1 MDKTGPKRSA
11 WWITLVIWAGVLVGL
26 VGILGYFLP
35 IAALSGSSFWLLA
48 LGWLLLAIAAG
59 AIYLGGLIKW

>member
-26 VGILGYFLP
+26 VGILSSLLP
-35 IAALSGSSFWLLA
+35 IAALAGSSFWLLA
-48 LGWLLLAIAAG
+48 LGWLLLAIAAA

>member
-1 MDKTGPKRSA
+1 MDKTRPKRSA

-26 VGILGYFLP
+26 VGILGYLLP